1 MHGAHAHA
9 QPGSGILPTLTRSP
23 CVPCPRRRY
32 SAIDFD
38 YLEYHGLRMAEFRR
52 RKDAVLAAAAAQQ

>member
-1 MHGAHAHA
+1 V
-9 QPGSGILPTLTRSP
+9 R
-23 CVPCPRRRY
+23 RRRY

-52 RKDAVLAAAAAQQ
+52 RKDAVLAAAAA